1 MRQPLYLRPARVEEA
16 LAALA
21 GRPLTVLAGG
31 TDFYPA
37 RVGRSCCENILDIS
51 RLNALRSIAREGDTW
66 RLGALTTWSDVLRA
80 PLPRL
85 FDGLKAA
92 ARELGGPQIQNAGT
106 LAGNICNA
114 SPAADGVPV
123 LLALAAAVE
132 LSSAH
137 GRRIVPLA
145 EFIADSRR
153 TVRRPDELVT
163 ALLVP
168 AAGPRVR
175 SSFLKLGARRYLV
188 ISIVMV
194 AATVELDDA
203 DRVTGA
209 AVAVGACT
217 PVATRLPA
225 LEARLMG
232 CVAGALE
239 DEVRDADLSG
249 LSPLTDVRGTAAF
262 RLDAAAQLIR
272 RTLRALGDG

>member
-1 MRQPLYLRPARVEEA
+1 LTQPLYLRPARVEEA

-37 RVGRSCCENILDIS
+37 RIGRSWCENILDIS
-51 RLNALRSIAREGDTW
+51 RLNSLRSIARDGRTW
-66 RLGALTTWSDVLRA
+66 RLGALTTWSDILRT

-132 LSSAH
+132 LSSVH

-145 EFIADSRR
+145 EFIADKQR

-168 AAGPRVR
+168 AHGPRVR
-175 SSFLKLGARRYLV
+175 SSFVKLGARRYLV

-225 LEARLMG
+225 LEARLRG

-272 RTLRALGDG
+272 RALRALGDG

>member
-1 MRQPLYLRPARVEEA
+1 V
-16 LAALA
+16 LAAGRKAGPEELA
-21 GRPLTVLAGG
+21 GRAFG
-31 TDFYPA
+31 
-37 RVGRSCCENILDIS
+37 
-51 RLNALRSIAREGDTW
+51 
-66 RLGALTTWSDVLRA
+66 
-80 PLPRL
+80 
-85 FDGLKAA
+85 
-92 ARELGGPQIQNAGT
+92 
-106 LAGNICNA
+106 
-114 SPAADGVPV
+114 
-123 LLALAAAVE
+123 LAATRRRPLE
-132 LSSAH
+132 LSATW
-137 GRRIVPLA
+137 
-145 EFIADSRR
+145 R

-168 AAGPRVR
+168 AHGPRVR
-175 SSFLKLGARRYLV
+175 SSFVKLGARRYLV

-225 LEARLMG
+225 LEARLRG

-272 RTLRALGDG
+272 RALRALGDG